1 MIASIQSLDELQ
13 VEFSLDRKIAKYA
26 EYMNGNIIIFNI
38 KKLKDDGWKIPDDV
52 KELKI
57 SNYCTPNF
65 RGGISFCKLY
75 SIDAFSVLISEM
87 ISAQEL
93 NKYTTF

>member
-38 KKLKDDGWKIPDDV
+38 I
-52 KELKI
+52 
-57 SNYCTPNF
+57 
-65 RGGISFCKLY
+65 
-75 SIDAFSVLISEM
+75 
-87 ISAQEL
+87 
-93 NKYTTF
+93 KYGK